1 MELMKT
7 NLKQDLESERCDTSA
22 LKFVLD
28 PCIMWQSDKV
38 HERNRW
44 NFRLKKFQE
53 NLIANKRFWFA
64 KTVCLKWTR

>member
-28 PCIMWQSDKV
+28 PCIM
-38 HERNRW
+38 
-44 NFRLKKFQE
+44 
-53 NLIANKRFWFA
+53 
-64 KTVCLKWTR
+64 